1 MGVNEDK
8 VTVTS
13 FGHEW
18 ARFDQAALS
27 RAELVEIF
35 DQYFA
40 VFPWQELGADSVGA
54 DIGCGSGR
62 WAALAAE
69 RVGHL
74 HCLDASEEALS
85 VARRTLAGKANV
97 SFHHASVG
105 KLPFAP
111 ASLDFCYSLGVLHH
125 VPDTAAAIKSCAGA
139 LKPGGIFLVYLYY
152 ALDGRPWWYRW
163 LWRLSDGIRFM
174 VSSMPDLAKR
184 WVTDL
189 IAIFVYWPLARTAAL
204 LERMGID
211 VRNLPLA
218 HYRSHSFY
226 TLRTDSRDRFGTPL
240 EQRFSLSKIKQMM
253 LDAGL
258 ERIEHSPK
266 PPYWCV
272 VGRRRVSG

>member
-111 ASLDFCYSLGVLHH
+111 ASLDFCYSQRQSRV
-125 VPDTAAAIKSCAGA
+125 VPVRSSRVVFFLSTSITRLMVG
-139 LKPGGIFLVYLYY
+139 PGGT
-152 ALDGRPWWYRW
+152 DG
-163 LWRLSDGIRFM
+163 
-174 VSSMPDLAKR
+174 
-184 WVTDL
+184 
-189 IAIFVYWPLARTAAL
+189 
-204 LERMGID
+204 
-211 VRNLPLA
+211 
-218 HYRSHSFY
+218 
-226 TLRTDSRDRFGTPL
+226 
-240 EQRFSLSKIKQMM
+240 
-253 LDAGL
+253 
-258 ERIEHSPK
+258 
-266 PPYWCV
+266 
-272 VGRRRVSG
+272 SGD

>member
-8 VTVTS
+8 GTVTS
-13 FGHEW
+13 FGREW

-27 RAELVEIF
+27 RAELVEMF

-40 VFPWQELGADSVGA
+40 VFPWQELRPDCVGA

-62 WAALAAE
+62 WAALASE

-85 VARRTLAGKANV
+85 VSRRALAGIANV

-105 KLPFAP
+105 ELPFAP
-111 ASLDFCYSLGVLHH
+111 ESLDFCYSLGVLHH
-125 VPDTAAAIKSCAGA
+125 VPDTAAAIKSCARA
-139 LKPGGIFLVYLYY
+139 LKPGAVFLVYLYY

-204 LERMGID
+204 LERMGVD

-253 LDAGL
+253 VDAGL
-258 ERIEHSPK
+258 EGIEHSPK

-272 VGRRRVSG
+272 VGRRRISG